1 MSETPTQPKL
11 FFRNH
16 YTCYKCGKHW
26 NDVWDCQVDDDCP
39 HCGARHCS
47 PVESEELIVSD
58 GTSHIESS
66 CQTETSESQSVF
78 VIVSGGVVQDVIC
91 PDGISVVVHDFD
103 VEGVEDEAV
112 VTQGNER
119 FIESVWSANQDEP
132 GEHHS

>member
-1 MSETPTQPKL
+1 M
-11 FFRNH
+11 
-16 YTCYKCGKHW
+16 
-26 NDVWDCQVDDDCP
+26 
-39 HCGARHCS
+39 
-47 PVESEELIVSD
+47 SD